1 MIGHF
6 ERKDKMHLLVFDTE
20 TTNKP
25 PSIKLL
31 PETVEYWPYIVQWSF
46 VLFDTDTYKY
56 TEYDYVIHCSVPIE
70 NDHIHGITTSMNQ
83 QIGYPFASIFPIFEE
98 CMKQADLLIG
108 HNLEFDLKMIQ
119 AECFRN
125 DLTFTIEK
133 PTYCTMKTTT
143 KLCALPKYKW
153 PTLKELHFHL
163 FQETPTNLHNSMID
177 VWACL
182 RCYLKIMNQTDLLE
196 DIKKLKIVMRC
207 I

>member
-1 MIGHF
+1 M
-6 ERKDKMHLLVFDTE
+6 RLLVFDTE

-25 PSIKLL
+25 PSITLL
-31 PETVEYWPYIVQWSF
+31 PETVDFWPSIVQWSF

-56 TEYDYVIHCSVPIE
+56 TEYDYVIQCNVPIE
-70 NDHIHGITTSMNQ
+70 NDHIHGITTSMNKQ
-83 QIGYPFASIFPIFEE
+83 LGYSFSFIFPIFEE

-108 HNLEFDLKMIQ
+108 HNIEFDLNMIK

-125 DLTFTIEK
+125 NLTFTCTK
-133 PTYCTMKTTT
+133 PTYCTMKNTTR
-143 KLCALPKYKW
+143 LCALPKFKW

-163 FQETPTNLHNSMID
+163 FQETPSNLHNSMID

-182 RCYLKIMNQTDLLE
+182 RSYLKIMTQKDLLD
-196 DIKKLKIVMRC
+196 DIKKLKIVLKC

>member
-1 MIGHF
+1 MIGSF
-6 ERKDKMHLLVFDTE
+6 QKKDKMRLLVFDTE

-31 PETVEYWPYIVQWSF
+31 PETVDYWPYIVQWSF

-56 TEYDYVIHCSVPIE
+56 SEFDYVIQCKVPIE
-70 NDHIHGITTSMNQ
+70 NDHIHGITTSMNK
-83 QIGYPFASIFPIFEE
+83 QIGYSFSFIFPIFEE
-98 CMKQADLLIG
+98 CMKQCDLLIG
-108 HNLEFDLKMIQ
+108 HNIEFDLNMIKT
-119 AECFRN
+119 ECYRN
-125 DLTFTIEK
+125 NLTFACTK

-143 KLCALPKYKW
+143 KLCALPRMKW

-163 FQETPTNLHNSMID
+163 FQETPSNLHNSMID

-182 RCYLKIMNQTDLLE
+182 RSYLKIMNKTDLLD
-196 DIKKLKIVMRC
+196 DIKKLKIVLKC

>member
-1 MIGHF
+1 
-6 ERKDKMHLLVFDTE
+6 MHLLVFDTE

-46 VLFDTDTYKY
+46 LLFNTDTYKY
-56 TEYDYVIHCSVPIE
+56 QEYDYVIQCCVPIE

-83 QIGYPFASIFPIFEE
+83 KIGYSFSSIFPIFEE
-98 CMKQADLLIG
+98 CMKQADLIIG
-108 HNLEFDLKMIQ
+108 HNIEFDLKMLQ
-119 AECFRN
+119 VECYRN
-125 DLTFTIEK
+125 GLTFTCEK

-143 KLCALPKYKW
+143 RICALPKSKW

-182 RCYLKIMNQTDLLE
+182 RCYLKIMSNRDLLVE
-196 DIKKLKIVMRC
+196 IKKLRLLMKPT
-207 I
+207 